1 MHWMRGGSLSEP
13 TEAVDSGVS
22 FTWTAGGRDA
32 ATGAFILGC
41 RARRSGM
48 AGRISLHTAAT
59 FLVALVGQAGGA
71 VAQDSPGKG
80 YAQIPGGAYSIVAE
94 VRAKPGKE
102 AELRAATLPLI
113 DLVRG
118 DPKNLVYFLQE
129 NREVP
134 GHFIFYE
141 IFANQIDFEA
151 HNAMPYVQEWFAKL
165 PELAHGGVKV
175 MRMEILARP
184 GN

>member
-1 MHWMRGGSLSEP
+1 MIGNARLLAAATLLAASVLLVG
-13 TEAVDSGVS
+13 GVS
-22 FTWTAGGRDA
+22 T
-32 ATGAFILGC
+32 
-41 RARRSGM
+41 
-48 AGRISLHTAAT
+48 
-59 FLVALVGQAGGA
+59 A
-71 VAQDSPGKG
+71 VAEEGAGAG
-80 YAQIPGGAYSIVAE
+80 YAAIPAGAYSVVAE

-129 NREVP
+129 NRETP

-141 IFANQIDFEA
+141 IFANKADFEA
-151 HNAMPYVQEWFAKL
+151 HNAMPYVKEWFAKL
-165 PELAHGGVKV
+165 PELADGGVTV
-175 MRMEILARP
+175 MRMEVLVPA